1 MKQVLRHERYIDHVF
16 GLSVSLFMFA
26 AKGNQGGIVQQQIE
40 AMGLRQWLSL
50 VAVSLVKR
58 VCTEIA
64 RIRAFVAPLPPT
76 LGLKPAT
83 AKIAVPTPIYLF

>member
-1 MKQVLRHERYIDHVF
+1 MSDTSITFLR
-16 GLSVSLFMFA
+16 LSVSLFMFA
-26 AKGNQGGIVQQQIE
+26 AKGNQGGIVQRQIE
-40 AMGLRQWLSL
+40 AMGLREWLSL
-50 VAVSLVKR
+50 VAVWLVKR

-64 RIRAFVAPLPPT
+64 RIRGFVAPLPPT